1 MINSKGKL
9 FKIKASLCNIPVNDN
24 FKSLPGPTD
33 STGLLIVKLRRKA
46 EYRSQALFEPVRPVF
61 DKRFLNYLM
70 QLAWLI

>member
-33 STGLLIVKLRRKA
+33 RTGLLIVKLRLKENVVARR
-46 EYRSQALFEPVRPVF
+46 YS
-61 DKRFLNYLM
+61 N
-70 QLAWLI
+70 QLDQCLTKDF

>member
-46 EYRSQALFEPVRPVF
+46 EYRSHALF
-61 DKRFLNYLM
+61 D
-70 QLAWLI
+70 QW